1 MIHFNEYPVHFGP
14 TLLTSDSEIN
24 NPKSNKLTLNSYLVG
39 GAVRDQLLNRAVKDK
54 DYLVVGSSIEQMLNL
69 GFVQVGKDF
78 PVFLHPKT
86 KAEYALAR
94 TERKQ
99 GQGYTGFTCY
109 FDPDVTIEEDLK
121 RRDLTVNAMAMDD
134 DGQIIDPYNGQKD
147 LTDRILRH
155 VSDAFIE
162 DPLRVLRV
170 ARFAARYHKY
180 GFTIA
185 DETLA
190 LMQTISQ
197 SGELKSLTPERV
209 WQEMQLSLA
218 DGGANS
224 DINSGNPEVFFQVL
238 QQCGALEEL
247 WPELAVLWGIP
258 NPALWHPE
266 ICSGVH
272 TMMVLQQS
280 VLLTQ
285 AFFEDSAEGS
295 VDDKSDNKSDSKTAI
310 RFAALCHDL
319 GKGITSDH
327 LWPSHKGHEKAGLP
341 LVEKICKQLK
351 VPSHY
356 KQLALKVCEFHLH
369 CHKAFELKASTIL
382 KMFDQLDIWRKPQ
395 EFDYF
400 LIACKSDFLG
410 RLGFENRPYPQ
421 EQYLQ
426 AAAKAAREVTAKS
439 FVEQGLKGLAIKEA
453 MAEARLKVILEI
465 KAEYEHLD
473 PSQN

>member
-1 MIHFNEYPVHFGP
+1 
-14 TLLTSDSEIN
+14 LLTSKSEIKN
-24 NPKSNKLTLNSYLVG
+24 SQLNTYLVG
-39 GAVRDQLLNRAVKDK
+39 GAVRDKLLNRPIKDE
-54 DYLVVGSSIEQMLNL
+54 DYLVVGASIEHMLNL
-69 GFVQVGKDF
+69 GFQQVGKDF

-86 KAEYALAR
+86 KAEYAIAR

-99 GQGYTGFTCY
+99 GQGYTGFSCY
-109 FDPDVTIEEDLK
+109 FAPDVTIEQDLL
-121 RRDLTVNAMAMDD
+121 RRDLTVNAMAMDHN
-134 DGQIIDPYNGQKD
+134 GQIIDPYNGQED
-147 LTDRILRH
+147 LNDRVLRH
-155 VSDAFIE
+155 VSEAFIE

-185 DETLA
+185 HETLH
-190 LMQTISQ
+190 LMQEISA
-197 SGELKSLTPERV
+197 SGELKCLTPERV

-218 DGGANS
+218 DGGATT

-266 ICSGVH
+266 ICSGIH

-280 VLLTQ
+280 VLLTHALFRDEADTQ
-285 AFFEDSAEGS
+285 K
-295 VDDKSDNKSDSKTAI
+295 DKADYKTAI

-319 GKGITSDH
+319 GKGVTQNH
-327 LWPSHKGHEKAGLP
+327 LLPSHRGHEKAGLP
-341 LVEKICKQLK
+341 LVEKICAQLK

-356 KQLALKVCEFHLH
+356 KQLALKVCEYHLH

-382 KMFDQLDIWRKPQ
+382 KMFNQLDLWRKPQ

-410 RLGFENRPYPQ
+410 RLGFENREYPQ

-426 AAAKAAREVTAKS
+426 AAAQAARMVNAKD
-439 FVEQGLKGLAIKEA
+439 FVEQGFKGVEIKEA
-453 MAEARLKVILEI
+453 MNKSRLKTIEKV
-465 KAEYEHLD
+465 KSNHQHLI
-473 PSQN
+473 PLPQ

>member
-1 MIHFNEYPVHFGP
+1 MIHFNEYPVHFGR
-14 TLLTSDSEIN
+14 TLLTRNSEIN
-24 NPKSNKLTLNSYLVG
+24 TKPLNSYLVG

-54 DYLVVGSSIEQMLNL
+54 DYLVVGSSVEQMLNL
-69 GFVQVGKDF
+69 GFQQVGKDF

-99 GQGYTGFTCY
+99 GQGYTGFSCY
-109 FDPDVTIEEDLK
+109 FAPDVTIEQDLQ

-134 DGQIIDPYNGQKD
+134 KGNIIDPYHGQQD
-147 LTDRILRH
+147 LNDRILRH

-185 DETLA
+185 EETLA
-190 LMQTISQ
+190 LMQEISQ

-224 DINSGNPEVFFQVL
+224 DTHSGINSGSPEVFFQVL
-238 QQCGALEEL
+238 QQCHALEEL

-272 TMMVLQQS
+272 TMMVLRQS

-285 AFFEDSAEGS
+285 AFFEDEA
-295 VDDKSDNKSDSKTAI
+295 DDKSDKKGDSKTAI

-319 GKGITSDH
+319 GKGVTQSH
-327 LWPSHKGHEKAGLP
+327 LLPSHKGHEKAGLP
-341 LVEKICKQLK
+341 LVEKICAQLK
-351 VPSHY
+351 VPNHY

-369 CHKAFELKASTIL
+369 CHKAYELKASTIL

-395 EFDYF
+395 EFDFF
-400 LIACKSDFLG
+400 LIACKADFLG

-426 AAAKAAREVTAKS
+426 AAAKAAREVTAKN

-453 MAEARLKVILEI
+453 MAKARLNAVVEI
-465 KAEYEHLD
+465 KTKFAHSC
-473 PSQN
+473 PTPH

>member
-1 MIHFNEYPVHFGP
+1 M
-14 TLLTSDSEIN
+14 LTSNSEIKN
-24 NPKSNKLTLNSYLVG
+24 SQLNTYLVG
-39 GAVRDQLLNRAVKDK
+39 GAVRDKLLNRPIKDK
-54 DYLVVGSSIEQMLNL
+54 DYLVVGATVEQMLTL

-99 GQGYTGFTCY
+99 GQGYTGFSCY
-109 FDPDVTIEEDLK
+109 FAQDVTIEQDLL

-134 DGQIIDPYNGQKD
+134 NGEIIDPYNGQKD
-147 LTDRILRH
+147 LNDRILRH
-155 VSDAFIE
+155 VSEAFVE

-180 GFTIA
+180 GFSIA
-185 DETLA
+185 EETQL
-190 LMQTISQ
+190 LMQEISA
-197 SGELKSLTPERV
+197 SGELKTLTPERV

-218 DGGANS
+218 DGGASS
-224 DINSGNPEVFFQVL
+224 DKNSGNPEVFFQVL
-238 QQCGALEEL
+238 QQCNALDEL
-247 WPELAVLWGIP
+247 WPELAILWGIP

-266 ICSGVH
+266 ICSGIH
-272 TMMVLQQS
+272 TMMVLQQA
-280 VLLTQ
+280 VLQTQ
-285 AFFEDSAEGS
+285 TLPVE
-295 VDDKSDNKSDSKTAI
+295 KNDNKTAI

-319 GKGITSDH
+319 GKGLTLDN
-327 LWPSHKGHEKAGLP
+327 LLPSHKGHEKSGLP
-341 LVEKICKQLK
+341 LIEKICKHLK

-369 CHKAFELKASTIL
+369 CHKAFELKPSTL
-382 KMFDQLDIWRKPQ
+382 LRMFNQLDIWRKPE

-400 LIACKSDFLG
+400 LMACKSDFLG

-426 AAAKAAREVTAKS
+426 AAVKAARQVTAKA
-439 FVEQGLKGLAIKEA
+439 FVEKGLQGPAIKEA
-453 MAEARLKVILEI
+453 MAEARLSTIVKI
-465 KAEYEHLD
+465 KNDNAHLN
-473 PSQN
+473 PTPQ

>member
-1 MIHFNEYPVHFGP
+1 MIHFNEYPIHFGR
-14 TLLTSDSEIN
+14 TLLTSNSEIN
-24 NPKSNKLTLNSYLVG
+24 KNQLSSYLVG

-54 DYLVVGSSIEQMLNL
+54 DYLVVGSSVKEMLNL

-99 GQGYTGFTCY
+99 GQGYTGFSCY
-109 FDPDVTIEEDLK
+109 FAPDVTIEEDLK

-134 DGQIIDPYNGQKD
+134 DGQIIDPYHGQQD
-147 LTDRILRH
+147 LKDRILRH

-190 LMQTISQ
+190 LMQEISQ

-218 DGGANS
+218 DGGADS
-224 DINSGNPEVFFQVL
+224 DTHSGNPEVFFQVL
-238 QQCGALEEL
+238 QQCHALEEL

-272 TMMVLQQS
+272 TMMVLRQS

-285 AFFEDSAEGS
+285 AFFEDE
-295 VDDKSDNKSDSKTAI
+295 VDDKSDNKGDSKTAI

-319 GKGITSDH
+319 GKGVTQNH
-327 LWPSHKGHEKAGLP
+327 LLPSHKGHEKAGLP
-341 LVEKICKQLK
+341 LVDKICKQLK

-369 CHKAFELKASTIL
+369 CHKAFELKSSTIL
-382 KMFDQLDIWRKPQ
+382 KMFDQLDLWRKPE
-395 EFDYF
+395 EFNFF

-421 EQYLQ
+421 ELYLQ
-426 AAAKAAREVTAKS
+426 AAAKSAREVTAKS

-453 MAEARLKVILEI
+453 MAKERLKAIIEI
-465 KAEYEHLD
+465 KAKYEHLD
-473 PSQN
+473 PSQH